1 MDKAEINAL
10 ISLLDDPD
18 EKVFQQIREKTL
30 SLGYDVIPALENAW
44 ENSFDTVLQQRIENI
59 IHKIQFDRIKRDMQ
73 EWSLSGMQDLLT
85 GALLI
90 ARYQY
95 PDLDEYQVRKYL
107 EQIKQD
113 IWLELN
119 NNLTALEKVRVM
131 NHILFDVHGF
141 SGNTTNYHA
150 PQNSFINNVLES
162 KKGNQVSLSIIYAV
176 IAQDLHIPIYGVNL
190 PEHFVLAYVDQH
202 PAMPG
207 ITNDPERVLFYINT
221 FSRGAVVSKKEIDA
235 FIRQQ
240 RLDPKEEYYTPC
252 SNLTIIK
259 RLLNNILL
267 SYEKLG
273 YTLKVEEVRQLIL
286 SLS

>member
-18 EKVFQQIREKTL
+18 EEVFQQIREKIL

-95 PDLDEYQVRKYL
+95 PDLDENLVRKYL

-141 SGNTTNYHA
+141 SGNTTNYPA
-150 PQNSFINNVLES
+150 PRNSFINNVLES

-202 PAMPG
+202 PAMHG

-235 FIRQQ
+235 FVRQQ